1 MGDTAFP
8 SIKTFSRSAMS
19 NADDPQIASRP
30 SGGTSSGGAAA
41 GRGPSLPLYTQVLIA
56 VACGALLGVAFGQEP
71 YPGGLRNEDLGRL
84 GLLVVTLL
92 KTLAIPLIFFAI
104 LDAIIRTSLPL
115 RQGTKLLVICLVNVS
130 VAMAIGLV
138 IMNTWKPGLAWYG
151 HVDELLHLVP
161 GSMPS
166 AASLAPAPSGTQ
178 SPLEDLASYI
188 PRTIMAPFSSN
199 NVVGV
204 VLIALVIGATL
215 RRLRGDADHGTGAV
229 HWLARAIERIY
240 HLLVQLLGWIILV
253 IPLAV
258 FGVVAQVVGKAG
270 VGVFSVLWIFLA
282 AMLAGLAVH
291 ALVYYPLVAWLVGK
305 KSPKIYLGQGADAIM
320 TAVSCNSSLATVPVT
335 LRCLERMQ
343 VSPQSARLAAC
354 VGTNLNNDGI
364 TLYEAMAALFLAQAL
379 GFDLPM
385 ANQVLIV
392 VASIIAGAG
401 VAGIP
406 EAGLIVLPLV
416 LSAAGLPDQVIVAAI
431 PLIMTVDWIIA
442 RARSGVNVMS
452 DMLVAILLDAGQVTP
467 ATEPGAMPYQSEAAN
482 PTEPQTF

>member
-1 MGDTAFP
+1 MKP
-8 SIKTFSRSAMS
+8 IQ
-19 NADDPQIASRP
+19 NWIP
-30 SGGTSSGGAAA
+30 
-41 GRGPSLPLYTQVLIA
+41 LPLYTQVLIA
-56 VACGALLGVAFGQEP
+56 VACGAVLGVAFGREP
-71 YPGGLRNEDLGRL
+71 YLGGLGNEDLGRL
-84 GLLVVTLL
+84 GLIVVTLL

-104 LDAIIRTSLPL
+104 LDALIRTTLPL
-115 RQGTKLLVICLVNVS
+115 RQGTKLVVICLVNVS
-130 VAMAIGLV
+130 VAMTIGLV
-138 IMNTWKPGLAWYG
+138 IMNSWKPGLAWVG

-161 GSMPS
+161 GSQPS
-166 AASLAPAPSGTQ
+166 VGSLAPSPSGTQ
-178 SPLEDLASYI
+178 SPLEVLASYI
-188 PRTIMAPFSSN
+188 PRTIMAPFSSS
-199 NVVGV
+199 NVIGV
-204 VLIALVIGATL
+204 VLVALVIGATL
-215 RRLRGDADHGTGAV
+215 RRLKGDADQGRGSV
-229 HWLARAIERIY
+229 HALSRTIERIY
-240 HLLVQLLGWIILV
+240 FLLVRLLGWIILV
-253 IPLAV
+253 VPLAV

-282 AMLAGLAVH
+282 AMLAGLAIH
-291 ALVYYPLVAWLVGK
+291 SLLYYPLVAWLVGK

-379 GFDLPM
+379 GYDLPM

-392 VASIIAGAG
+392 AASIIAGAG

-416 LSAAGLPDQVIVAAI
+416 LAAAGLPDQVIVAAI
-431 PLIMTVDWIIA
+431 PLVMTVDWIIA

-452 DMLVAILLDAGQVTP
+452 DMLVAILLDAGRITP
-467 ATEPGAMPYQSEAAN
+467 ATEPSAIQYQSEATN